1 MKKKNNINRML
12 CVALSILLVFV
23 LAACGGGNAG
33 SGTTGDTSGGGV
45 TATGETIKLGAIYPL
60 TGSVAAIGE
69 NIRHGLEMAVD
80 EVNAAGG
87 VNGKQIELV
96 WGDTQGDPKIGMS
109 EAERLITQENV
120 VALVGCYQSA
130 VTEVVA
136 QVAQQYQI
144 PLISAISSAT
154 ALTTH
159 DNQYFYRLALN
170 NMSNIENMLKFTKSA
185 SDKMNLNLKKFAVFT
200 DNSVLG
206 QEVVDSAKLFAD
218 KYGFQLVDTV
228 VHNTEAS
235 DLSPEIM
242 KLKGLDIDFV
252 IASQYVADAILATN
266 TMKELNF
273 KPKMYVTMAAGYI
286 DPSYLQ
292 NVGANGNGMVTLAEF
307 AADSP
312 RGATENAKF
321 KAAYGVDMNGHSA
334 MAYTAIWL
342 YKNIFELAEKNE
354 GEITRESVQQ
364 ELSVCNFTGA
374 KFPDGTPFILP
385 YDTITFSDDV
395 EMNGVKHTN
404 LNPNAVPTFVQ
415 VQNGAYVSVW
425 PWDVAKA
432 DIAYPAPWN

>member
-1 MKKKNNINRML
+1 MKRNNINRIL
-12 CVALSILLVFV
+12 CAALSILLVFALV
-23 LAACGGGNAG
+23 ACGGGGAD
-33 SGTTGDTSGGGV
+33 TGDDNDGG
-45 TATGETIKLGAIYPL
+45 TAAAETVKIGAIYPL

-69 NIRHGLEMAVD
+69 NIRHALELALD

-87 VNGKQIELV
+87 VNGKQLELV

-144 PLISAISSAT
+144 PLVSAISSAT

-170 NMSNIENMLKFTKSA
+170 NMSNVENMLKFTKSA
-185 SDKMNLNLKKFAVFT
+185 SDELNLGLKKFAVFT

-206 QEVVDSAKLFAD
+206 QEVVESAKLFAD
-218 KYGFQLVDTV
+218 KYGFELAAEV

-242 KLKGLDIDFV
+242 KLSGLNLDFV

-286 DPSYLQ
+286 DPSYMQ
-292 NVGANGNGMVTLAEF
+292 NVGANGNGMITLAEF
-307 AADSP
+307 ASDSP
-312 RGATENAKF
+312 RGAEVNAKF
-321 KAAYGVDMNGHSA
+321 KDAYGVDMNGHA
-334 MAYTAIWL
+334 CMAYTAIWL
-342 YKNIFELAEKNE
+342 YKNILELAENNS
-354 GEITRESVQQ
+354 GEITRESVQK
-364 ELSVCNFTGA
+364 ELSECNFTGA
-374 KFPDGTPFILP
+374 KFPDGTDFILP

-415 VQNGAYVSVW
+415 VQNGTYVSIW
-425 PWDVAKA
+425 PWDVANA
-432 DIAYPAPWN
+432 DIVYPAPWN